1 MLLHSRIIGEGNNI
15 IVILHGLFGSGDNW
29 KTYANKL
36 EGEGFCIH
44 LIDQRNHGRS
54 FHSNEFNYNLLVKD
68 LKYYLDHNKIHNCI
82 LIGHSMGGKTAM
94 NFALKHTEYV
104 SELIIIDIAPKHY
117 PIHHDKIIET
127 LVSLDLNSI
136 SSRGEAEQKLSKHID
151 DIQMKNFLLK
161 NLYWIHKDKL
171 AFRFNLSSLSNNIS
185 NIGEGVQHESNFLNN
200 TLFLK
205 GEYSNYINDND
216 KIEITKYFPKASII
230 TIPNSNHWLH
240 IDNPD
245 NFFDII
251 LDFIRDKY

>member
-1 MLLHSRIIGEGNNI
+1 
-15 IVILHGLFGSGDNW
+15 
-29 KTYANKL
+29 
-36 EGEGFCIH
+36 
-44 LIDQRNHGRS
+44 
-54 FHSNEFNYNLLVKD
+54 
-68 LKYYLDHNKIHNCI
+68 
-82 LIGHSMGGKTAM
+82 
-94 NFALKHTEYV
+94 
-104 SELIIIDIAPKHY
+104 
-117 PIHHDKIIET
+117 
-127 LVSLDLNSI
+127 
-136 SSRGEAEQKLSKHID
+136 
-151 DIQMKNFLLK
+151 MKNFLLK

>member
-1 MLLHSRIIGEGNNI
+1 MLLHSRIIGGGDNI

-36 EGEGFCIH
+36 ESEGFCIH

-94 NFALKHTEYV
+94 NFALKYTGYI

-117 PIHHDKIIET
+117 PIHHDKIIEA

-136 SSRGEAEQKLSKHID
+136 LSRGEAEQKLSKYID
-151 DIQMKNFLLK
+151 DIPMKNFLLK
-161 NLYWIHKDKL
+161 NLYWIDKNKL
-171 AFRFNLSSLSNNIS
+171 AFRFNLSSLSENIS
-185 NIGEGVQHESNFLNN
+185 NIGERVQHESNFLNS

-216 KIEITKYFPKASII
+216 KTEITKYFPKASIT

-240 IDNPD
+240 VDNPD
-245 NFFDII
+245 NFFDTI
-251 LDFIRDKY
+251 LDFIKDKY

>member
-29 KTYANKL
+29 KTHANKL
-36 EGEGFCIH
+36 ESEGFCIH

-68 LKYYLDHNKIHNCI
+68 LKHYLDHNKIHNCI

-94 NFALKHTEYV
+94 NFALKHTGYI

-117 PIHHDKIIET
+117 PIHHDKIIEA

-136 SSRGEAEQKLSKHID
+136 LSRGEAEQKLSKYID
-151 DIQMKNFLLK
+151 DIPMKNFLLK
-161 NLYWIHKDKL
+161 NLYWIDKNKL
-171 AFRFNLSSLSNNIS
+171 AFRFNLSSLSENIS
-185 NIGEGVQHESNFLNN
+185 NIGERVQHESNFLNS

-216 KIEITKYFPKASII
+216 KTEITKYFPKASIT

-240 IDNPD
+240 VDNPD
-245 NFFDII
+245 NFFDTI
-251 LDFIRDKY
+251 LDFIKDKY